1 MSMGFGGKLLLIAKD
16 SDYLMF
22 QYSSFDYN
30 DKNSEIAQNT
40 FDGIIIIHKDYFP
53 KPAISRKKIKKP
65 NGKKVWVEKRK
76 YPEHN
81 YEDFIKSGKI
91 YVENSSYA
99 NHLSENDIDRI
110 ALDLIFKL
118 SLEYQKSVQIPDE
131 LSVFY

>member
-1 MSMGFGGKLLLIAKD
+1 MSMGLGGKLILISKD

-30 DKNSEIAQNT
+30 DENSEIAQNT
-40 FDGIIIIHKDYFP
+40 FYGIIIVHKDYFP
-53 KPAISRKKIKKP
+53 KPTISRKKIKKT

-76 YPEHN
+76 YPDIN

-91 YVENSSYA
+91 SVENSSYA
-99 NHLSENDIDRI
+99 NHLSVNGIDRI

-118 SLEYQKSVQIPDE
+118 ENEYQKSGEIPNE

>member
-1 MSMGFGGKLLLIAKD
+1 MSMGLGGKLILTAKD

-30 DKNSEIAQNT
+30 DENSEIAQNT
-40 FDGIIIIHKDYFP
+40 FDGIIIVHKDYFP
-53 KPAISRKKIKKP
+53 KPDISRKKIKKL

-76 YPEHN
+76 YPELN

-91 YVENSSYA
+91 SVENSSYA
-99 NHLSENDIDRI
+99 NHLSENGIDRI

-118 SLEYQKSVQIPDE
+118 SLEYQKSGQIPDE

>member
-1 MSMGFGGKLLLIAKD
+1 MSMGLGGKLILTAKD

-30 DKNSEIAQNT
+30 DENSEIAQNT
-40 FDGIIIIHKDYFP
+40 FDGIIIVHKDYFP
-53 KPAISRKKIKKP
+53 KPDISRKKIKKP

-76 YPEHN
+76 YPELN

-91 YVENSSYA
+91 SVENSSYA
-99 NHLSENDIDRI
+99 NHLSENGIDRI

-118 SLEYQKSVQIPDE
+118 SLEYQKSGQIPDE